1 MKVVYHEDYN
11 EIYSSDPASA
21 AGRIQAI
28 EIALRGK
35 VSFVKTFPGF
45 QRRYS
50 QSAHGRACKVS

>member
-35 VSFVKTFPGF
+35 VSFVTPLPASKKIFSECTLP
-45 QRRYS
+45 S
-50 QSAHGRACKVS
+50 M

>member
-21 AGRIQAI
+21 AGRIQAV

-35 VSFVKTFPGF
+35 VSFVTPLPV
-45 QRRYS
+45 
-50 QSAHGRACKVS
+50 QSAHCRTCKVDRARRCL